1 MLFPPKMSSVFVYS
15 NKILFLLA
23 FGRIHDVNQLDDESQ
38 EDQNCE
44 YDNHVSKANGKRAWS
59 IHEFKSTFLFLAPEV
74 PLRRTA
80 A

>member
-1 MLFPPKMSSVFVYS
+1 MHHFKNDIF
-15 NKILFLLA
+15 LFLLA

-38 EDQNCE
+38 ENQNCE